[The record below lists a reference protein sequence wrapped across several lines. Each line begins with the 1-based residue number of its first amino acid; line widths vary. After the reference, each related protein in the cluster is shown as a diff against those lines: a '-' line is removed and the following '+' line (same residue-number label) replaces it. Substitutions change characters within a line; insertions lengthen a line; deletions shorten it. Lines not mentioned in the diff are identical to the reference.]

1 VGVGTARDPDA
12 RLRGRPRPFGLIAGE
27 AVARH
32 GVCWQ
37 GIVGREVGRAPRP
50 PGRRGLNLVSTRC
63 YRAREASAGL
73 PVASSLRG
81 SPA

>member
-1 VGVGTARDPDA
+1 MGVGTARDPDA
-12 RLRGRPRPFGLIAGE
+12 RLRGRWRQFGLIAGE
-27 AVARH
+27 TVARH

-37 GIVGREVGRAPRP
+37 GIVGREAGRAPRP
-50 PGRRGLNLVSTRC
+50 HGGLNLVSTRC
-63 YRAREASAGL
+63 YRAREASVGL